1 MDNDDE
7 GFILQLKV
15 RLETG
20 SSLGDYF
27 RAIVDWGSILV
38 RLSVFMVVAIFIIG
52 VGLLH
57 NLAVWITGGD

>member
-1 MDNDDE
+1 MENDDE

-20 SSLGDYF
+20 GDINDYF
-27 RAIVDWGSILV
+27 RAIVDWGGILV
-38 RLSVFMVVAIFIIG
+38 RLSIFMVVAIFIIG

-57 NLAVWITGGD
+57 NLAVWFTGGE